1 MFSRIYIAFITLFV
15 VLASAAPTL
24 IGRADLTAGPDCS
37 TTKLNSHDC
46 NVALLSLGGGIAGKI
61 QTLRVAGT
69 TTTGA
74 SGTCKMT
81 AEAVDG
87 GTSIAISKGRLEQGF
102 KAFVAKCGVS
112 TGTVTIAGGAP
123 GGNIKLTMSAN

>member
-1 MFSRIYIAFITLFV
+1 MFSRIYIILV
-15 VLASAAPTL
+15 VLFAALANAAPTL
-24 IGRADLTAGPDCS
+24 VGRADLTAGPDCGV
-37 TTKLNSHDC
+37 TKLNSHDC

-69 TTTGA
+69 STTGA
-74 SGTCKMT
+74 SGTCKMA

-123 GGNIKLTMSAN
+123 GGNIKLTVTAN